1 MQSAEAIKITKAATS
16 KIGST
21 DFEKLPFGR
30 FFTDH
35 MLIADYADGKWG
47 IPEIVPY
54 GPISFD
60 PSLVALHYGQSIFE
74 GIKAYRLNDGSTA
87 IFRPFQ
93 NHKRFNKSAHRMEMP
108 AVQEELFI
116 GGMKAL
122 LQLEEA
128 WIPSKKDHAMYVR
141 PFMFGTDE
149 LLGVTASSKYRF
161 MILLSPVGPYY
172 AAPMR
177 IYVEEKYVRA
187 VPGGVGYAKTAG
199 NYAASLHPAAM
210 AKAKGYDQVLWTDA
224 FEHRFVQ
231 ECGTMN
237 VFFVLDG
244 KLITPGLESGTILE
258 GVTRDSTIVL
268 AKDMGL
274 TVEEREISV
283 DELLEGYRAGKL
295 TEAFGAG
302 TAATIARIKE
312 LSYGDQDMSFDLN
325 NQPVSDALSQAFNGI
340 KSGESAD
347 KWGWLERVNS

>member
-1 MQSAEAIKITKAATS
+1 MQSAEAIKITKAPTS

-21 DFEKLPFGR
+21 DFDKLPFGR
-30 FFTDH
+30 FFSDH

-47 IPEIVPY
+47 VPEIVPY
-54 GPISFD
+54 GPISID

-74 GIKAYRLNDGSTA
+74 GIKAYRMKDGSAA

-93 NHKRFNKSAHRMEMP
+93 NYKRFNKSAHRMEMP
-108 AVQEELFI
+108 DVSEELFI
-116 GGMKAL
+116 GGMK
-122 LQLEEA
+122 
-128 WIPSKKDHAMYVR
+128 MYIR
-141 PFMFGTDE
+141 PFMFGSDE
-149 LLGVTASSKYRF
+149 LLGVAASSKYRF

-199 NYAASLHPAAM
+199 NYAASLHPATM
-210 AKAKGYDQVLWTDA
+210 ARAKGYDQVLWTDA
-224 FEHRFVQ
+224 FEHKYVQ

-258 GVTRDSTIVL
+258 GVTRDSTIIM

-283 DELLEGYRAGKL
+283 DELAEGYRAGKL

-312 LSYGDQDMSFDLN
+312 LVYRDQVMSFDVN
-325 NQPVSDALSQAFNGI
+325 NQPVSDALSEAFNGI

-347 KWGWLERVNS
+347 KWGWMEPVKS